1 MILFLCKVL
10 YSLLYRGPQVFD
22 GVCSDGEFLRVL
34 IAYVFSDYLGTVKCK
49 ISVYVYSY
57 INLYY

>member
-22 GVCSDGEFLRVL
+22 GVCSDEEFFRSFM
-34 IAYVFSDYLGTVKCK
+34 ACFD
-49 ISVYVYSY
+49 SVC
-57 INLYY
+57 IQ

>member
-34 IAYVFSDYLGTVKCK
+34 IAYVFSDYLGTIKCK

-57 INLYY
+57 